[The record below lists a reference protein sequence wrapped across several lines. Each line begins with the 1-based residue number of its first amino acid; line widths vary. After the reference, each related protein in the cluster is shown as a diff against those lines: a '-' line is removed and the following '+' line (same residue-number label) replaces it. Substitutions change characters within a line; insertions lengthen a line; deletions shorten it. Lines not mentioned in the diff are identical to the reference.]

1 MLRIEPFP
9 VPLDSGEH
17 GAREVEEVVRRV
29 DAFAGEGLE
38 DVR

>member
-1 MLRIEPFP
+1 MLRIEAFP
-9 VPLDSGEH
+9 VPLDAGEH
-17 GAREVEEVVRRV
+17 WAWEVEEVVRRV